1 MDYTTLIA
9 DKNTAGSIA
18 RWVNYG
24 QLDVTQ
30 ILEEAQLLIYQTLR
44 VREMKVVG
52 ATIAVATGDLN
63 VSLPS
68 DFLDP
73 INFRDNQ
80 NNRLLLKDE
89 KSVLNARSLDTSGA
103 WSQSAPYWYAIG
115 SSTIEFDCAIAST
128 SAGNYL
134 FEYYGKPAL
143 LGVSNTTNFLTSR
156 YPTLLRTACL
166 AQAADFMKNWQAYEE
181 YAQRLLAMI
190 QSVQTNDDLAF
201 RGGEVAPDYSEAW

>member
-44 VREMKVVG
+44 VRGNEGGRRHDRGCDRRSERLASVRFPRS
-52 ATIAVATGDLN
+52 DQ
-63 VSLPS
+63 LPRQPEQS
-68 DFLDP
+68 AAS
-73 INFRDNQ
+73 
-80 NNRLLLKDE
+80 KDE

-143 LGVSNTTNFLTSR
+143 LGVSEHDEFPDEPLSDAAAHRLSRAGPPTS
-156 YPTLLRTACL
+156 
-166 AQAADFMKNWQAYEE
+166 
-181 YAQRLLAMI
+181 
-190 QSVQTNDDLAF
+190 
-201 RGGEVAPDYSEAW
+201 